1 MNKSRVFDRV
11 ADVYDETRGGPERGD
26 RTAADLLPW
35 LVPGPVLE
43 VCVGTGLIAAALGQ
57 PGPVFGVDL
66 SAAMLARAAA
76 RLGPGRVVR
85 GDALAL
91 PFGSSTVDN
100 VVFVHALHVI
110 GDVAGA
116 IREAAR
122 VLRPGGRLVAQHGP
136 PQREPSDIREA
147 LAAFNKLKSY
157 QSPDTP
163 ATVDAAGRAAGL
175 RALTRTTTAPHRAAV
190 SPNQEADYIERRL
203 GSFLWEIDDTTW
215 QEVVAPVVARLRALP
230 EPDRPRPE
238 VFHGQLAVFTR

>member
-1 MNKSRVFDRV
+1 MSQSRVFDRV
-11 ADVYDETRGGPERGD
+11 ADVYDETRGGPERGG
-26 RTAADLLPW
+26 RTAADLVPW

-43 VCVGTGLIAAALGQ
+43 VCVGTGIIATAL
-57 PGPVFGVDL
+57 PSPCFGVDL

-136 PQREPSDIREA
+136 TQREPSDIRAA
-147 LAAFNKLKSY
+147 LAAFNELKSY
-157 QSPDTP
+157 QTVDTP
-163 ATVDAAGRAAGL
+163 AAVDAAGQAAGL
-175 RALTRTTTAPHRAAV
+175 RAVTRTITTPHRAEV
-190 SPNQEADYIERRL
+190 SPNQEADYVERRL

-215 QEVVAPVVARLRALP
+215 REVVAPVVARLRALP